1 MTRTELY
8 QLIDDT
14 VEAFKPCFSS
24 ESTRKWVK
32 YFFESHW
39 ETFAYRADILDLKE
53 EDYDTYIK
61 YYNRW
66 MKRGTEIIMPYVG
79 ELKEQAEKKAKKE
92 VKRKPQDTKKKT
104 TKRKKK

>member
-14 VEAFKPCFSS
+14 IESFKPCFSA

-39 ETFAYRADILDLKE
+39 ETFAMRADILDLKE

-66 MKRGTEIIMPYVG
+66 MKRGTEIIMPYVV

>member
-14 VEAFKPCFSS
+14 IESFKPCFSA

-39 ETFAYRADILDLKE
+39 ETFAMRADILDLRE
-53 EDYDTYIK
+53 EDLDTYTK
-61 YYNRW
+61 YHNRW
-66 MKRGTEIIMPYVG
+66 TKRSTEIIMPYID
-79 ELKEQAEKKAKKE
+79 ELKKESEKKAKKE
-92 VKRKPQDTKKKT
+92 VKRKPQEKKT
-104 TKRKKK
+104 TKRKKSK